1 MEDLESL
8 FSDDGEFTVGPI
20 VPTEEIIY
28 DTSTG
33 EADEKENKHEPD
45 LLHPSPDPDGPP
57 AEEMS
62 GGKPSDLLI
71 EFIVKEDIEPDLE
84 E

>member
-33 EADEKENKHEPD
+33 EADEKENKREPD
-45 LLHPSPDPDGPP
+45 LLHPSPILTDHPLRRRREGNLRT
-57 AEEMS
+57 S
-62 GGKPSDLLI
+62 
-71 EFIVKEDIEPDLE
+71 
-84 E
+84 